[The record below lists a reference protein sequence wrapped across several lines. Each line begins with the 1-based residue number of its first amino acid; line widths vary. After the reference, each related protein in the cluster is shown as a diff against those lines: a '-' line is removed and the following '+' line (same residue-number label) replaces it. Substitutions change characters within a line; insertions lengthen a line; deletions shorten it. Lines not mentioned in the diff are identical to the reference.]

1 MQMITYLEEKEIREA
16 AKVTKTS
23 LHGYILH
30 MEEQGKAATT
40 ISRMMA
46 AMKAFFNYECMQACI
61 RRNPAESLHAPKVEK
76 KAPVILSV
84 DQVSALLAQPS
95 GQTPKEIRDKA
106 MLALLYATG
115 IRVSELIGIQ
125 MEDINMNI
133 GFLVCRDG
141 ERERTIP
148 FGRSAK
154 AALEEYLERDM
165 SFTGILCMALLQM
178 VQVWSIVISGVIV
191 NVAAGVVYGVWR
203 AFAICLISSSLAHG
217 ISFTV
222 CQHLGKYL
230 DKILPDTGSYKL
242 DLIAKSD
249 HPAYTVVTLCFL
261 PILPNGIIS
270 IAASRSRLK
279 PWEFTLA
286 MFCGSAF
293 SVFVYCWLG
302 SSLVQGDWIASAV
315 LVVFMLAVAFLMLRY
330 QKQILHFTD
339 RLMEK
344 RKKHHGKQHTDISES

>member
-1 MQMITYLEEKEIREA
+1 MVTRIDWGSMRGEVDRFEQYLREVKQASENTVQSYRRDLMQMITYLEEKEIREA

-76 KAPVILSV
+76 KAPVVLSV

-154 AALEEYLERDM
+154 AALEEYLEHARNELLRGKGSDYFFVNCTGGAMSRQGFWKIIKYYGEKAGIEEDITPHTLRHSFAAHLIARGADMRAVQTILGHSDM
-165 SFTGILCMALLQM
+165 STTQM
-178 VQVWSIVISGVIV
+178 Y
-191 NVAAGVVYGVWR
+191 AAYR
-203 AFAICLISSSLAHG
+203 E
-217 ISFTV
+217 
-222 CQHLGKYL
+222 
-230 DKILPDTGSYKL
+230 D
-242 DLIAKSD
+242 
-249 HPAYTVVTLCFL
+249 
-261 PILPNGIIS
+261 
-270 IAASRSRLK
+270 
-279 PWEFTLA
+279 
-286 MFCGSAF
+286 
-293 SVFVYCWLG
+293 
-302 SSLVQGDWIASAV
+302 
-315 LVVFMLAVAFLMLRY
+315 
-330 QKQILHFTD
+330 
-339 RLMEK
+339 
-344 RKKHHGKQHTDISES
+344 

>member
-1 MQMITYLEEKEIREA
+1 MVTRIDWGSMRGEVDRFEQYLREVKQASENTVQSYRRDLMQMITYLEEKEIREA

-76 KAPVILSV
+76 KAPVVLSV

-154 AALEEYLERDM
+154 AALEEYLEHARNELLRGKGSDYFFVNCTGGAM
-165 SFTGILCMALLQM
+165 SRQGFWKIIKYYGEKAGIEEDITPHTLRH
-178 VQVWSIVISGVIV
+178 SF
-191 NVAAGVVYGVWR
+191 AA
-203 AFAICLISSSLAHG
+203 H
-217 ISFTV
+217 
-222 CQHLGKYL
+222 
-230 DKILPDTGSYKL
+230 
-242 DLIAKSD
+242 LIARGADMRAVQTILGHSD
-249 HPAYTVVTLCFL
+249 MATTQMYAAYRG
-261 PILPNGIIS
+261 N
-270 IAASRSRLK
+270 
-279 PWEFTLA
+279 
-286 MFCGSAF
+286 
-293 SVFVYCWLG
+293 
-302 SSLVQGDWIASAV
+302 
-315 LVVFMLAVAFLMLRY
+315 
-330 QKQILHFTD
+330 
-339 RLMEK
+339 
-344 RKKHHGKQHTDISES
+344 

>member
-1 MQMITYLEEKEIREA
+1 MVTRIDWGSMKGEVDRFEQYLREVKQASENTVQSYRRDLMQMITYLEEKEIREA

-76 KAPVILSV
+76 KAPVVLSV

-154 AALEEYLERDM
+154 AALEEYLEHARNELLRGKGSDYFFVNCTGGAM
-165 SFTGILCMALLQM
+165 SRQGFWKIIKYYGEKAGIEEDITPHTLRH
-178 VQVWSIVISGVIV
+178 SF
-191 NVAAGVVYGVWR
+191 AA
-203 AFAICLISSSLAHG
+203 H
-217 ISFTV
+217 
-222 CQHLGKYL
+222 
-230 DKILPDTGSYKL
+230 
-242 DLIAKSD
+242 LIARGADMRAVQTILGHSD
-249 HPAYTVVTLCFL
+249 MATTQMYAAY
-261 PILPNGIIS
+261 
-270 IAASRSRLK
+270 R
-279 PWEFTLA
+279 E
-286 MFCGSAF
+286 
-293 SVFVYCWLG
+293 
-302 SSLVQGDWIASAV
+302 D
-315 LVVFMLAVAFLMLRY
+315 
-330 QKQILHFTD
+330 
-339 RLMEK
+339 
-344 RKKHHGKQHTDISES
+344 

>member
-1 MQMITYLEEKEIREA
+1 MVTRTDWGSMRGEVDRFEQYLREVKQASENTVQSYRRDLMQMITYLEEKEIREA

-154 AALEEYLERDM
+154 AALEEYLEHARNELLRGKGSDYFFVNCTGGAM
-165 SFTGILCMALLQM
+165 SRQGFWKIIKYYGEKAGIEEDITPHTLRH
-178 VQVWSIVISGVIV
+178 SF
-191 NVAAGVVYGVWR
+191 AA
-203 AFAICLISSSLAHG
+203 H
-217 ISFTV
+217 
-222 CQHLGKYL
+222 
-230 DKILPDTGSYKL
+230 
-242 DLIAKSD
+242 LIARGADMRAVQTILGHSD
-249 HPAYTVVTLCFL
+249 MATTQMYAAYR
-261 PILPNGIIS
+261 G
-270 IAASRSRLK
+270 
-279 PWEFTLA
+279 E
-286 MFCGSAF
+286 
-293 SVFVYCWLG
+293 
-302 SSLVQGDWIASAV
+302 
-315 LVVFMLAVAFLMLRY
+315 
-330 QKQILHFTD
+330 
-339 RLMEK
+339 
-344 RKKHHGKQHTDISES
+344 

>member
-1 MQMITYLEEKEIREA
+1 MVTRTDWGSMRGEVDRFEQYLREVKQASENTVQSYRRDLMQMITYLEEKEIREA

-46 AMKAFFNYECMQACI
+46 AMKAFFNYECMQARI

-76 KAPVILSV
+76 KAPVVLSV

-95 GQTPKEIRDKA
+95 GQTPKKIRDKA

-154 AALEEYLERDM
+154 AALEEYLEHARNELLRGRESDYFFVNCTGGAM
-165 SFTGILCMALLQM
+165 SRQGFWKIIKYYGEKAGIEEDITPHTLRHSFAAHLLENGAD
-178 VQVWSIVISGVIV
+178 I
-191 NVAAGVVYGVWR
+191 R
-203 AFAICLISSSLAHG
+203 AIQEMLGHADISSTQIYSQL
-217 ISFTV
+217 V
-222 CQHLGKYL
+222 KKQ
-230 DKILPDTGSYKL
+230 
-242 DLIAKSD
+242 
-249 HPAYTVVTLCFL
+249 
-261 PILPNGIIS
+261 
-270 IAASRSRLK
+270 LK
-279 PWEFTLA
+279 D
-286 MFCGSAF
+286 
-293 SVFVYCWLG
+293 V
-302 SSLVQGDWIASAV
+302 
-315 LVVFMLAVAFLMLRY
+315 Y
-330 QKQILHFTD
+330 QKSHP
-339 RLMEK
+339 RA
-344 RKKHHGKQHTDISES
+344 

>member
-1 MQMITYLEEKEIREA
+1 MVTRTDWGSMRGEVDRFEQYLREVKQASENTVQSYRRDLMQMITYLEEKEIREA

-46 AMKAFFNYECMQACI
+46 AIKAFFNYECMQARI

-76 KAPVILSV
+76 KAPVIQSV

-154 AALEEYLERDM
+154 AVLEEYLEHARNELLRGKGSDYFFVNCTGGAM
-165 SFTGILCMALLQM
+165 SRQGFWKIIKYYGEKAGIEEDITPHTLRH
-178 VQVWSIVISGVIV
+178 SF
-191 NVAAGVVYGVWR
+191 AA
-203 AFAICLISSSLAHG
+203 H
-217 ISFTV
+217 
-222 CQHLGKYL
+222 
-230 DKILPDTGSYKL
+230 
-242 DLIAKSD
+242 LIARGADMRAVQTILGHSD
-249 HPAYTVVTLCFL
+249 MATTQMYAAY
-261 PILPNGIIS
+261 
-270 IAASRSRLK
+270 R
-279 PWEFTLA
+279 E
-286 MFCGSAF
+286 
-293 SVFVYCWLG
+293 
-302 SSLVQGDWIASAV
+302 D
-315 LVVFMLAVAFLMLRY
+315 
-330 QKQILHFTD
+330 
-339 RLMEK
+339 
-344 RKKHHGKQHTDISES
+344 

>member
-1 MQMITYLEEKEIREA
+1 MVTRIDWGSMRGEIDRFEQYLREVKQASENTVQSYRRDLMQMITYLEEKEIREA

-76 KAPVILSV
+76 KAPVVLSV

-95 GQTPKEIRDKA
+95 GHTPKEIRDKA

-154 AALEEYLERDM
+154 AALEEYLEHARNELLRGKGSDYFFVNCTGGAM
-165 SFTGILCMALLQM
+165 SRQGFWKIIKYYGEKAGIEEDITPHTLRH
-178 VQVWSIVISGVIV
+178 SF
-191 NVAAGVVYGVWR
+191 AA
-203 AFAICLISSSLAHG
+203 H
-217 ISFTV
+217 
-222 CQHLGKYL
+222 
-230 DKILPDTGSYKL
+230 
-242 DLIAKSD
+242 LIARGADMRAVQTILGHSD
-249 HPAYTVVTLCFL
+249 MATTQMYAAY
-261 PILPNGIIS
+261 
-270 IAASRSRLK
+270 R
-279 PWEFTLA
+279 E
-286 MFCGSAF
+286 
-293 SVFVYCWLG
+293 
-302 SSLVQGDWIASAV
+302 D
-315 LVVFMLAVAFLMLRY
+315 
-330 QKQILHFTD
+330 
-339 RLMEK
+339 
-344 RKKHHGKQHTDISES
+344 

>member
-1 MQMITYLEEKEIREA
+1 MVTRIDWGSMRGEVDRFEQYLREVKQASENTVQSYRRDLMQMITYLEEKGIREA

-76 KAPVILSV
+76 KAPVVLRV

-154 AALEEYLERDM
+154 AALEEYLEHARNDLLRGKGSDYFFVNCTGGAM
-165 SFTGILCMALLQM
+165 SRQGFWKIIKYYGEKAGIEEDITPHTLRH
-178 VQVWSIVISGVIV
+178 SF
-191 NVAAGVVYGVWR
+191 AA
-203 AFAICLISSSLAHG
+203 H
-217 ISFTV
+217 
-222 CQHLGKYL
+222 
-230 DKILPDTGSYKL
+230 
-242 DLIAKSD
+242 LIARGADMRAVQTILGHSD
-249 HPAYTVVTLCFL
+249 MATTQMYAAYR
-261 PILPNGIIS
+261 G
-270 IAASRSRLK
+270 
-279 PWEFTLA
+279 E
-286 MFCGSAF
+286 
-293 SVFVYCWLG
+293 
-302 SSLVQGDWIASAV
+302 
-315 LVVFMLAVAFLMLRY
+315 
-330 QKQILHFTD
+330 
-339 RLMEK
+339 
-344 RKKHHGKQHTDISES
+344 

>member
-1 MQMITYLEEKEIREA
+1 MVTRTDWGSMRGEVDRFEQYLREVKQASENTVQSYRRDLMQMITYLEEKEIREA

-46 AMKAFFNYECMQACI
+46 AIKAFFNYECMQARI

-154 AALEEYLERDM
+154 AALEEYLEHARNDLLRGKGSDYFFVNCTGGAMSRQGFWKIIKYYGEKAGIEEDITPHTLRHSFAAHLVARGADM
-165 SFTGILCMALLQM
+165 RAVQTILGHSDMATTQM
-178 VQVWSIVISGVIV
+178 Y
-191 NVAAGVVYGVWR
+191 AAYR
-203 AFAICLISSSLAHG
+203 
-217 ISFTV
+217 
-222 CQHLGKYL
+222 
-230 DKILPDTGSYKL
+230 
-242 DLIAKSD
+242 
-249 HPAYTVVTLCFL
+249 
-261 PILPNGIIS
+261 
-270 IAASRSRLK
+270 
-279 PWEFTLA
+279 
-286 MFCGSAF
+286 
-293 SVFVYCWLG
+293 
-302 SSLVQGDWIASAV
+302 GD
-315 LVVFMLAVAFLMLRY
+315 
-330 QKQILHFTD
+330 
-339 RLMEK
+339 
-344 RKKHHGKQHTDISES
+344 

>member
-1 MQMITYLEEKEIREA
+1 MVTRIDWGSMRGEVDRFEQSLREVKQASENTVQSYRRDLMQMITYLEEKEIREA

-76 KAPVILSV
+76 KAPVVLSV

-154 AALEEYLERDM
+154 AVLEEYLEHARNELLRGKGSDYFFVNCTGGAM
-165 SFTGILCMALLQM
+165 SRQGFWKIIKYYGEKAGIEEDITPHTLRH
-178 VQVWSIVISGVIV
+178 SF
-191 NVAAGVVYGVWR
+191 AA
-203 AFAICLISSSLAHG
+203 H
-217 ISFTV
+217 
-222 CQHLGKYL
+222 
-230 DKILPDTGSYKL
+230 
-242 DLIAKSD
+242 LIARGADMRAVQTILGHSD
-249 HPAYTVVTLCFL
+249 MATTQMYAAY
-261 PILPNGIIS
+261 
-270 IAASRSRLK
+270 R
-279 PWEFTLA
+279 E
-286 MFCGSAF
+286 
-293 SVFVYCWLG
+293 
-302 SSLVQGDWIASAV
+302 D
-315 LVVFMLAVAFLMLRY
+315 
-330 QKQILHFTD
+330 
-339 RLMEK
+339 
-344 RKKHHGKQHTDISES
+344 

>member
-1 MQMITYLEEKEIREA
+1 MVTRTDWGSMRGEVDRFEQYLREVKQASENTVQSYRRDLMQMITYLEEKGIREA

-46 AMKAFFNYECMQACI
+46 AIKAFFNYECMQARI

-154 AALEEYLERDM
+154 AALEEYLEHARNELLRGKGSDYFFVNCTGGAMSRQGFWKIIKYYGEKAGIEEDITPHTLRHSFAAHLVARGADM
-165 SFTGILCMALLQM
+165 RAVQTILGHSDMATTQM
-178 VQVWSIVISGVIV
+178 Y
-191 NVAAGVVYGVWR
+191 AAYR
-203 AFAICLISSSLAHG
+203 E
-217 ISFTV
+217 
-222 CQHLGKYL
+222 
-230 DKILPDTGSYKL
+230 D
-242 DLIAKSD
+242 
-249 HPAYTVVTLCFL
+249 
-261 PILPNGIIS
+261 
-270 IAASRSRLK
+270 
-279 PWEFTLA
+279 
-286 MFCGSAF
+286 
-293 SVFVYCWLG
+293 
-302 SSLVQGDWIASAV
+302 
-315 LVVFMLAVAFLMLRY
+315 
-330 QKQILHFTD
+330 
-339 RLMEK
+339 
-344 RKKHHGKQHTDISES
+344 

>member
-1 MQMITYLEEKEIREA
+1 MVTRIDWGSMRGEVDRFEQYLREVKQASENTVQSYRRDLMQMITYLEEKEIREA

-76 KAPVILSV
+76 KAPVVLSV

-154 AALEEYLERDM
+154 AALEEYLEHARNGLLRGKGSDYFFVNCTGGAM
-165 SFTGILCMALLQM
+165 SRQGFWKIIKYYGEKAGIEEDITPHTLRH
-178 VQVWSIVISGVIV
+178 SF
-191 NVAAGVVYGVWR
+191 AA
-203 AFAICLISSSLAHG
+203 H
-217 ISFTV
+217 
-222 CQHLGKYL
+222 
-230 DKILPDTGSYKL
+230 
-242 DLIAKSD
+242 LIARGADMRAVQTILGHSD
-249 HPAYTVVTLCFL
+249 MATTQMYAAY
-261 PILPNGIIS
+261 
-270 IAASRSRLK
+270 R
-279 PWEFTLA
+279 E
-286 MFCGSAF
+286 
-293 SVFVYCWLG
+293 
-302 SSLVQGDWIASAV
+302 D
-315 LVVFMLAVAFLMLRY
+315 
-330 QKQILHFTD
+330 
-339 RLMEK
+339 
-344 RKKHHGKQHTDISES
+344 

>member
-1 MQMITYLEEKEIREA
+1 MVTRIDWGSMRGEVDRFEQYLREVKQASENTVQSYRRDLMQMITYLEEKGIREA

-46 AMKAFFNYECMQACI
+46 AIKAFFNYECMQARI

-154 AALEEYLERDM
+154 AALEEYLEHARNELLRGKGSDYFFVNCTGGAM
-165 SFTGILCMALLQM
+165 SRQGFWKIIKYYGEKAGIEEDITPHTLRH
-178 VQVWSIVISGVIV
+178 SF
-191 NVAAGVVYGVWR
+191 AA
-203 AFAICLISSSLAHG
+203 H
-217 ISFTV
+217 
-222 CQHLGKYL
+222 
-230 DKILPDTGSYKL
+230 
-242 DLIAKSD
+242 LIARGADMRAVQTILGHSD
-249 HPAYTVVTLCFL
+249 MATTQMYAAY
-261 PILPNGIIS
+261 
-270 IAASRSRLK
+270 R
-279 PWEFTLA
+279 E
-286 MFCGSAF
+286 
-293 SVFVYCWLG
+293 
-302 SSLVQGDWIASAV
+302 D
-315 LVVFMLAVAFLMLRY
+315 
-330 QKQILHFTD
+330 
-339 RLMEK
+339 
-344 RKKHHGKQHTDISES
+344 

>member
-1 MQMITYLEEKEIREA
+1 MVTRIDWGSMRGEVDRFEQYLREVKQASENTVQSYRRDLMQMITYLEEKEIREA

-76 KAPVILSV
+76 KAPVVLSV

-154 AALEEYLERDM
+154 AALEEYLEHARNELLRGKGSDYFFVNCTGGAM
-165 SFTGILCMALLQM
+165 SRQGFWKIIKYYGEKAGIEEDITPHTLRH
-178 VQVWSIVISGVIV
+178 SF
-191 NVAAGVVYGVWR
+191 AA
-203 AFAICLISSSLAHG
+203 H
-217 ISFTV
+217 
-222 CQHLGKYL
+222 
-230 DKILPDTGSYKL
+230 
-242 DLIAKSD
+242 LIARGADMRAVQTILGHSD
-249 HPAYTVVTLCFL
+249 MATTQMY
-261 PILPNGIIS
+261 
-270 IAASRSRLK
+270 AS
-279 PWEFTLA
+279 
-286 MFCGSAF
+286 G
-293 SVFVYCWLG
+293 
-302 SSLVQGDWIASAV
+302 
-315 LVVFMLAVAFLMLRY
+315 
-330 QKQILHFTD
+330 
-339 RLMEK
+339 
-344 RKKHHGKQHTDISES
+344 

>member
-1 MQMITYLEEKEIREA
+1 MVTRTDWGSMRGEVDRFEQYLREVKQASENTVQSYRRDLMQMITYLEEKEIREA

-46 AMKAFFNYECMQACI
+46 AIKAFFNYECMQARI

-154 AALEEYLERDM
+154 AALEEYLEHARNELLRGKGSDYFFVNCTGGAM
-165 SFTGILCMALLQM
+165 SRQGFWKIIKYYGEKAGIEEDITPHTLRH
-178 VQVWSIVISGVIV
+178 SF
-191 NVAAGVVYGVWR
+191 AA
-203 AFAICLISSSLAHG
+203 H
-217 ISFTV
+217 
-222 CQHLGKYL
+222 
-230 DKILPDTGSYKL
+230 
-242 DLIAKSD
+242 LIARGADMRAVQTILGDSD
-249 HPAYTVVTLCFL
+249 MATTQMYAAY
-261 PILPNGIIS
+261 
-270 IAASRSRLK
+270 R
-279 PWEFTLA
+279 
-286 MFCGSAF
+286 
-293 SVFVYCWLG
+293 
-302 SSLVQGDWIASAV
+302 GD
-315 LVVFMLAVAFLMLRY
+315 
-330 QKQILHFTD
+330 
-339 RLMEK
+339 
-344 RKKHHGKQHTDISES
+344 

>member
-1 MQMITYLEEKEIREA
+1 MVTRIDWGSMRGEVDRFEQYLREVKQASENTVQSYRRDLMQMITYLEEKEIREA

-46 AMKAFFNYECMQACI
+46 AMEAFFNYECMQACI

-76 KAPVILSV
+76 KAPVVLSV

-154 AALEEYLERDM
+154 AALEEYLEHARNELLRGKGSDYFFVNCTGGAM
-165 SFTGILCMALLQM
+165 SRQGFWKIIKYYGEKAGIEEDITPHTLRH
-178 VQVWSIVISGVIV
+178 SF
-191 NVAAGVVYGVWR
+191 AA
-203 AFAICLISSSLAHG
+203 H
-217 ISFTV
+217 
-222 CQHLGKYL
+222 
-230 DKILPDTGSYKL
+230 
-242 DLIAKSD
+242 LIARGADMRAVQTILGHSD
-249 HPAYTVVTLCFL
+249 MATTQMYAAY
-261 PILPNGIIS
+261 
-270 IAASRSRLK
+270 R
-279 PWEFTLA
+279 E
-286 MFCGSAF
+286 
-293 SVFVYCWLG
+293 
-302 SSLVQGDWIASAV
+302 D
-315 LVVFMLAVAFLMLRY
+315 
-330 QKQILHFTD
+330 
-339 RLMEK
+339 
-344 RKKHHGKQHTDISES
+344 

>member
-1 MQMITYLEEKEIREA
+1 MVRMEKSIGLPRNDICPAGWGGVAENAVNKRMAEMVTRIDWGRMRGELDRFEQYLREVKQASENTVQSYRRDLMQMITYLEEKEIREA

-76 KAPVILSV
+76 KAPVVLSV

-154 AALEEYLERDM
+154 AALEEYLEHARNELLRGKGSDYFFVNCTGGAM
-165 SFTGILCMALLQM
+165 SRQGFWKIIKYYGEKAGIEEDITPHTLRH
-178 VQVWSIVISGVIV
+178 SF
-191 NVAAGVVYGVWR
+191 AA
-203 AFAICLISSSLAHG
+203 H
-217 ISFTV
+217 
-222 CQHLGKYL
+222 
-230 DKILPDTGSYKL
+230 
-242 DLIAKSD
+242 LIARGADMRAVQTILGHSD
-249 HPAYTVVTLCFL
+249 MATTQMYAAYRE
-261 PILPNGIIS
+261 N
-270 IAASRSRLK
+270 
-279 PWEFTLA
+279 
-286 MFCGSAF
+286 
-293 SVFVYCWLG
+293 
-302 SSLVQGDWIASAV
+302 
-315 LVVFMLAVAFLMLRY
+315 
-330 QKQILHFTD
+330 
-339 RLMEK
+339 
-344 RKKHHGKQHTDISES
+344 

>member
-1 MQMITYLEEKEIREA
+1 MVTRIDWGSMRGEVDRFEQYLREVKQASENTVQSYRRDLMQMITYLEEKGIREA

-76 KAPVILSV
+76 KAPVVLSV

-154 AALEEYLERDM
+154 AALEEYLEHARNDLLRGKGSDYFFVNCTGGAM
-165 SFTGILCMALLQM
+165 SRQGFWKIIKYYGEKAGIEEDITPHTLRH
-178 VQVWSIVISGVIV
+178 SF
-191 NVAAGVVYGVWR
+191 AA
-203 AFAICLISSSLAHG
+203 H
-217 ISFTV
+217 
-222 CQHLGKYL
+222 
-230 DKILPDTGSYKL
+230 
-242 DLIAKSD
+242 LIARGADMRAVQTILGHSD
-249 HPAYTVVTLCFL
+249 MATTQMYAAY
-261 PILPNGIIS
+261 
-270 IAASRSRLK
+270 R
-279 PWEFTLA
+279 
-286 MFCGSAF
+286 
-293 SVFVYCWLG
+293 
-302 SSLVQGDWIASAV
+302 GD
-315 LVVFMLAVAFLMLRY
+315 
-330 QKQILHFTD
+330 
-339 RLMEK
+339 
-344 RKKHHGKQHTDISES
+344 

>member
-1 MQMITYLEEKEIREA
+1 MVTRIDWGSMRGEVDRFEQYLREVKQASENTVQSYRRDLMQMLTYLEEKEIREA

-76 KAPVILSV
+76 KAPVVLSV

-154 AALEEYLERDM
+154 AALEEYLEHARNELLRGKGSDYFFVNCTGGAM
-165 SFTGILCMALLQM
+165 SRQGFWKIIKYYGEKAGIEEDITPHTLRH
-178 VQVWSIVISGVIV
+178 SF
-191 NVAAGVVYGVWR
+191 AA
-203 AFAICLISSSLAHG
+203 H
-217 ISFTV
+217 
-222 CQHLGKYL
+222 
-230 DKILPDTGSYKL
+230 
-242 DLIAKSD
+242 LIARGADMRAVQTILGHSD
-249 HPAYTVVTLCFL
+249 MATTQMYAAY
-261 PILPNGIIS
+261 
-270 IAASRSRLK
+270 R
-279 PWEFTLA
+279 E
-286 MFCGSAF
+286 
-293 SVFVYCWLG
+293 
-302 SSLVQGDWIASAV
+302 D
-315 LVVFMLAVAFLMLRY
+315 
-330 QKQILHFTD
+330 
-339 RLMEK
+339 
-344 RKKHHGKQHTDISES
+344 

>member
-1 MQMITYLEEKEIREA
+1 MVTRIDWGSMRGEVDRFEQYLREVKQASENTVQSYRRDLMQMITYLEEKEIREA

-46 AMKAFFNYECMQACI
+46 AMKAFFNYECMHACI
-61 RRNPAESLHAPKVEK
+61 RNPAESLHAPKVEK
-76 KAPVILSV
+76 KAPVVLSV

-154 AALEEYLERDM
+154 AALEEYLEHARNELLRGKGSDYFFVNCTGGAM
-165 SFTGILCMALLQM
+165 SRQGFWKIIKYYGEKAGIEEDITPHTLRH
-178 VQVWSIVISGVIV
+178 SF
-191 NVAAGVVYGVWR
+191 AA
-203 AFAICLISSSLAHG
+203 H
-217 ISFTV
+217 
-222 CQHLGKYL
+222 
-230 DKILPDTGSYKL
+230 
-242 DLIAKSD
+242 LIARGADMRAVQTILGHSD
-249 HPAYTVVTLCFL
+249 MATTQMYAAY
-261 PILPNGIIS
+261 
-270 IAASRSRLK
+270 R
-279 PWEFTLA
+279 E
-286 MFCGSAF
+286 
-293 SVFVYCWLG
+293 
-302 SSLVQGDWIASAV
+302 D
-315 LVVFMLAVAFLMLRY
+315 
-330 QKQILHFTD
+330 
-339 RLMEK
+339 
-344 RKKHHGKQHTDISES
+344 

>member
-1 MQMITYLEEKEIREA
+1 MVTRIDWGSMRGEVDRFEQYLREVKQASENTVQSYRRDLMQMITYLEEKEIREA

-76 KAPVILSV
+76 KAPVILTV
-84 DQVSALLAQPS
+84 NEVNALLCQP
-95 GQTPKEIRDKA
+95 GDRTPKELRDKA

-154 AALEEYLERDM
+154 AALEEYLEHARNELLRGKGSDYFFVNCTGGAM
-165 SFTGILCMALLQM
+165 SRQGFWKIIKYYGEKAGIEEDITPHTLRH
-178 VQVWSIVISGVIV
+178 SF
-191 NVAAGVVYGVWR
+191 AA
-203 AFAICLISSSLAHG
+203 H
-217 ISFTV
+217 
-222 CQHLGKYL
+222 
-230 DKILPDTGSYKL
+230 
-242 DLIAKSD
+242 LIARGADMRAVQTILGHSD
-249 HPAYTVVTLCFL
+249 MATTQMYAAY
-261 PILPNGIIS
+261 
-270 IAASRSRLK
+270 R
-279 PWEFTLA
+279 E
-286 MFCGSAF
+286 
-293 SVFVYCWLG
+293 
-302 SSLVQGDWIASAV
+302 D
-315 LVVFMLAVAFLMLRY
+315 
-330 QKQILHFTD
+330 
-339 RLMEK
+339 
-344 RKKHHGKQHTDISES
+344 

>member
-1 MQMITYLEEKEIREA
+1 MVTRIDWGSMRGEVDRFEQYLREVKQASENTVQSYRRDLMQMITYLEEKEIREA

-76 KAPVILSV
+76 KAPVVLSV

-115 IRVSELIGIQ
+115 IRVSELVGIQ
-125 MEDINMNI
+125 MEDINMNS

-154 AALEEYLERDM
+154 AALEEYLEHARNELLRGKGSDYFFVNCTGGAM
-165 SFTGILCMALLQM
+165 SRQGFWKIIKYYGEKAGIEEDITPHTLRH
-178 VQVWSIVISGVIV
+178 SF
-191 NVAAGVVYGVWR
+191 AA
-203 AFAICLISSSLAHG
+203 H
-217 ISFTV
+217 
-222 CQHLGKYL
+222 
-230 DKILPDTGSYKL
+230 
-242 DLIAKSD
+242 LIARGADMRAVQTILGHSD
-249 HPAYTVVTLCFL
+249 MATTQMYAAY
-261 PILPNGIIS
+261 
-270 IAASRSRLK
+270 R
-279 PWEFTLA
+279 E
-286 MFCGSAF
+286 
-293 SVFVYCWLG
+293 
-302 SSLVQGDWIASAV
+302 D
-315 LVVFMLAVAFLMLRY
+315 
-330 QKQILHFTD
+330 
-339 RLMEK
+339 
-344 RKKHHGKQHTDISES
+344 

>member
-1 MQMITYLEEKEIREA
+1 MVTRIDWGSMRGEVDRFEQYLREVKQASENTVQSYRRDLMQMITYLEETEIREA

-76 KAPVILSV
+76 KAPVVLSV

-154 AALEEYLERDM
+154 AALEEYLEHARNELLRGKGSDYFFVNCTGGAM
-165 SFTGILCMALLQM
+165 SRQGFWKIIKYYGEKAGIEEDITPHTLRH
-178 VQVWSIVISGVIV
+178 SF
-191 NVAAGVVYGVWR
+191 AA
-203 AFAICLISSSLAHG
+203 H
-217 ISFTV
+217 
-222 CQHLGKYL
+222 
-230 DKILPDTGSYKL
+230 
-242 DLIAKSD
+242 LIARGADMRAVQTILGHSD
-249 HPAYTVVTLCFL
+249 MATTQMYAAYR
-261 PILPNGIIS
+261 G
-270 IAASRSRLK
+270 
-279 PWEFTLA
+279 E
-286 MFCGSAF
+286 
-293 SVFVYCWLG
+293 
-302 SSLVQGDWIASAV
+302 
-315 LVVFMLAVAFLMLRY
+315 
-330 QKQILHFTD
+330 
-339 RLMEK
+339 
-344 RKKHHGKQHTDISES
+344 

>member
-1 MQMITYLEEKEIREA
+1 MVTGIDWGSMRGEVDRFEQYLREVKQASENTVQSYRRDLMQMITYLEEKEIREA

-76 KAPVILSV
+76 KAPVVLSV

-154 AALEEYLERDM
+154 AALEEYLEHARNELLRGKGSDYFFVNCTGGAM
-165 SFTGILCMALLQM
+165 SRQGFWKIIKYYGEKAGIEEDITPHTLRH
-178 VQVWSIVISGVIV
+178 SF
-191 NVAAGVVYGVWR
+191 AA
-203 AFAICLISSSLAHG
+203 H
-217 ISFTV
+217 
-222 CQHLGKYL
+222 
-230 DKILPDTGSYKL
+230 
-242 DLIAKSD
+242 LIARGADMRAVQTILGHSD
-249 HPAYTVVTLCFL
+249 MATTQMYAAY
-261 PILPNGIIS
+261 
-270 IAASRSRLK
+270 R
-279 PWEFTLA
+279 E
-286 MFCGSAF
+286 
-293 SVFVYCWLG
+293 
-302 SSLVQGDWIASAV
+302 D
-315 LVVFMLAVAFLMLRY
+315 
-330 QKQILHFTD
+330 
-339 RLMEK
+339 
-344 RKKHHGKQHTDISES
+344 

>member
-1 MQMITYLEEKEIREA
+1 MVTRIDWGSMRGEVDRFEQYLREVKQASENTVQSYRRDLMQMITYLEEKEIREA

-76 KAPVILSV
+76 KAPVVLSV

-106 MLALLYATG
+106 ILALLYATG

-154 AALEEYLERDM
+154 AALEEYLEHARNELLRGKGSDYFFVNCTGGAM
-165 SFTGILCMALLQM
+165 SRQGFWKIIKYYGEKAGIEEDITPHTLRH
-178 VQVWSIVISGVIV
+178 SF
-191 NVAAGVVYGVWR
+191 AA
-203 AFAICLISSSLAHG
+203 H
-217 ISFTV
+217 
-222 CQHLGKYL
+222 
-230 DKILPDTGSYKL
+230 
-242 DLIAKSD
+242 LIARGADMRAVQTILGHSD
-249 HPAYTVVTLCFL
+249 MATTQMYAAY
-261 PILPNGIIS
+261 
-270 IAASRSRLK
+270 R
-279 PWEFTLA
+279 E
-286 MFCGSAF
+286 
-293 SVFVYCWLG
+293 
-302 SSLVQGDWIASAV
+302 D
-315 LVVFMLAVAFLMLRY
+315 
-330 QKQILHFTD
+330 
-339 RLMEK
+339 
-344 RKKHHGKQHTDISES
+344 

>member
-1 MQMITYLEEKEIREA
+1 MVTRIDWGSMRGEVDRFEQYLREVKQASENTVQSYRRDLMQMITYLEEKEIREA

-154 AALEEYLERDM
+154 AALEEYLEHARNELLRGKGSDYFFVNCTGGAM
-165 SFTGILCMALLQM
+165 SRQGFWKIIKYYGEKAGIEEDITPHTLRH
-178 VQVWSIVISGVIV
+178 SF
-191 NVAAGVVYGVWR
+191 AA
-203 AFAICLISSSLAHG
+203 H
-217 ISFTV
+217 
-222 CQHLGKYL
+222 
-230 DKILPDTGSYKL
+230 
-242 DLIAKSD
+242 LIARGADMRAVQTILGHSD
-249 HPAYTVVTLCFL
+249 MATTQMYAAY
-261 PILPNGIIS
+261 
-270 IAASRSRLK
+270 R
-279 PWEFTLA
+279 
-286 MFCGSAF
+286 
-293 SVFVYCWLG
+293 
-302 SSLVQGDWIASAV
+302 GD
-315 LVVFMLAVAFLMLRY
+315 
-330 QKQILHFTD
+330 
-339 RLMEK
+339 
-344 RKKHHGKQHTDISES
+344 

>member
-1 MQMITYLEEKEIREA
+1 MVTRTDWGSMRGEVDRFEQYLREVKQASENTVQSYRRDLMQMITYLEEKEIREA

-46 AMKAFFNYECMQACI
+46 AIKAFFNYECMQARI

-154 AALEEYLERDM
+154 AALEEYLEHARNELLRGKGSDYFFVNCTGGAM
-165 SFTGILCMALLQM
+165 SRQGFWKIIKYYGEKAGIEEDITPHTLRH
-178 VQVWSIVISGVIV
+178 SF
-191 NVAAGVVYGVWR
+191 AA
-203 AFAICLISSSLAHG
+203 H
-217 ISFTV
+217 
-222 CQHLGKYL
+222 
-230 DKILPDTGSYKL
+230 
-242 DLIAKSD
+242 LIARGADMRAVQTILGHSD
-249 HPAYTVVTLCFL
+249 MATTQMYAAY
-261 PILPNGIIS
+261 PG
-270 IAASRSRLK
+270 RLK
-279 PWEFTLA
+279 N
-286 MFCGSAF
+286 
-293 SVFVYCWLG
+293 
-302 SSLVQGDWIASAV
+302 I
-315 LVVFMLAVAFLMLRY
+315 
-330 QKQILHFTD
+330 I
-339 RLMEK
+339 
-344 RKKHHGKQHTDISES
+344 

>member
-1 MQMITYLEEKEIREA
+1 MVTRTDWGSMRGEVDRFEQYLREVKQASENTVQSYRRDLMQMITYLEEKGIREA

-46 AMKAFFNYECMQACI
+46 AIKAFFNYECMQACI

-154 AALEEYLERDM
+154 AALEEYLEHARNELLRGKGSDYFFVNCTGGAM
-165 SFTGILCMALLQM
+165 SRQGFWKIIKYYGEKAGIEEDITPHTLRH
-178 VQVWSIVISGVIV
+178 SF
-191 NVAAGVVYGVWR
+191 AA
-203 AFAICLISSSLAHG
+203 H
-217 ISFTV
+217 
-222 CQHLGKYL
+222 
-230 DKILPDTGSYKL
+230 
-242 DLIAKSD
+242 LIARGADMRAVQTILGHSD
-249 HPAYTVVTLCFL
+249 MATTQMYATY
-261 PILPNGIIS
+261 
-270 IAASRSRLK
+270 R
-279 PWEFTLA
+279 E
-286 MFCGSAF
+286 
-293 SVFVYCWLG
+293 
-302 SSLVQGDWIASAV
+302 D
-315 LVVFMLAVAFLMLRY
+315 
-330 QKQILHFTD
+330 
-339 RLMEK
+339 
-344 RKKHHGKQHTDISES
+344 

>member
-1 MQMITYLEEKEIREA
+1 MVTRTDWGSMRGEVDRFEQYLREVKQASENTVQSYRRDLMQMITYLEEKEIREA
-16 AKVTKTS
+16 AKVTKAS

-46 AMKAFFNYECMQACI
+46 AIKAFFNYECMQARI

-76 KAPVILSV
+76 KAPVVLSV

-154 AALEEYLERDM
+154 AALEEYLEHARNELLRGKGSDYFFVNCTGGAM
-165 SFTGILCMALLQM
+165 SRQGFWKIIKYYGEKAGIEEDITPHTLRH
-178 VQVWSIVISGVIV
+178 SF
-191 NVAAGVVYGVWR
+191 AA
-203 AFAICLISSSLAHG
+203 H
-217 ISFTV
+217 
-222 CQHLGKYL
+222 
-230 DKILPDTGSYKL
+230 
-242 DLIAKSD
+242 LIARGADMRAVQTILGHSD
-249 HPAYTVVTLCFL
+249 MATTQMYAAY
-261 PILPNGIIS
+261 
-270 IAASRSRLK
+270 R
-279 PWEFTLA
+279 
-286 MFCGSAF
+286 
-293 SVFVYCWLG
+293 
-302 SSLVQGDWIASAV
+302 GD
-315 LVVFMLAVAFLMLRY
+315 
-330 QKQILHFTD
+330 
-339 RLMEK
+339 
-344 RKKHHGKQHTDISES
+344 

>member
-1 MQMITYLEEKEIREA
+1 MVTRIDWGSMRGEVDRFEQYLREVKQASENTVQSYRRDLMQMITYLEEKEIREA

-154 AALEEYLERDM
+154 AALEEYLEHARNDLLRGKGSDYFFVNCTGGAM
-165 SFTGILCMALLQM
+165 SRQGFWKIIKYYGEKAGIEEDITPHTLRH
-178 VQVWSIVISGVIV
+178 SF
-191 NVAAGVVYGVWR
+191 AA
-203 AFAICLISSSLAHG
+203 
-217 ISFTV
+217 
-222 CQHLGKYL
+222 
-230 DKILPDTGSYKL
+230 P
-242 DLIAKSD
+242 LIARGADMRAVQTILGHSD
-249 HPAYTVVTLCFL
+249 MATTQMYAAY
-261 PILPNGIIS
+261 
-270 IAASRSRLK
+270 R
-279 PWEFTLA
+279 
-286 MFCGSAF
+286 
-293 SVFVYCWLG
+293 
-302 SSLVQGDWIASAV
+302 GD
-315 LVVFMLAVAFLMLRY
+315 
-330 QKQILHFTD
+330 
-339 RLMEK
+339 
-344 RKKHHGKQHTDISES
+344 

>member
-1 MQMITYLEEKEIREA
+1 MVTRIDWGSMRGEVDRFEQYLREVKQASENTVQSYRRDLMQMITYLEEKGIREA

-76 KAPVILSV
+76 KAPVVLSV

-95 GQTPKEIRDKA
+95 GHTPKEIRDKA

-154 AALEEYLERDM
+154 AALEEYLEHARNDLLRGKGSDYFFVNCTGGAM
-165 SFTGILCMALLQM
+165 SRQGFWKIIKYYGEKAGIEEDITPHTLRH
-178 VQVWSIVISGVIV
+178 SF
-191 NVAAGVVYGVWR
+191 AA
-203 AFAICLISSSLAHG
+203 H
-217 ISFTV
+217 
-222 CQHLGKYL
+222 
-230 DKILPDTGSYKL
+230 
-242 DLIAKSD
+242 LIARGADMRAVQTILGHSD
-249 HPAYTVVTLCFL
+249 MATTQMYAAY
-261 PILPNGIIS
+261 
-270 IAASRSRLK
+270 R
-279 PWEFTLA
+279 E
-286 MFCGSAF
+286 
-293 SVFVYCWLG
+293 
-302 SSLVQGDWIASAV
+302 D
-315 LVVFMLAVAFLMLRY
+315 
-330 QKQILHFTD
+330 
-339 RLMEK
+339 
-344 RKKHHGKQHTDISES
+344 

>member
-1 MQMITYLEEKEIREA
+1 MVTRIDWGSMRGEVDRFEQYLREVKQASENTVQSYRRDLMQMITYLEEKEIREA

-76 KAPVILSV
+76 KAPVVLSV

-154 AALEEYLERDM
+154 AALEEYLEHARNELLRGKGSDYFFVNCTGGAM
-165 SFTGILCMALLQM
+165 SRQGFWKIIKYYGEKAGIEEDITPHTLRH
-178 VQVWSIVISGVIV
+178 SF
-191 NVAAGVVYGVWR
+191 AA
-203 AFAICLISSSLAHG
+203 H
-217 ISFTV
+217 
-222 CQHLGKYL
+222 
-230 DKILPDTGSYKL
+230 
-242 DLIAKSD
+242 LIARGAD
-249 HPAYTVVTLCFL
+249 MRAVQTILGHPDMATTQMYAAYRE
-261 PILPNGIIS
+261 N
-270 IAASRSRLK
+270 
-279 PWEFTLA
+279 
-286 MFCGSAF
+286 
-293 SVFVYCWLG
+293 
-302 SSLVQGDWIASAV
+302 
-315 LVVFMLAVAFLMLRY
+315 
-330 QKQILHFTD
+330 
-339 RLMEK
+339 
-344 RKKHHGKQHTDISES
+344 

>member
-1 MQMITYLEEKEIREA
+1 MVTRTDWGSMRGEVDRFEQYLREVKQASENTVQSYRRDLMQMITYLEEKEIREA

-40 ISRMMA
+40 ISRMMP

-154 AALEEYLERDM
+154 AALEEYLEHARNDLLRGKGSDYFFVNCTGGAM
-165 SFTGILCMALLQM
+165 SRQGFWKIIKYYGEKAGIEEDITPHTLRH
-178 VQVWSIVISGVIV
+178 SF
-191 NVAAGVVYGVWR
+191 AA
-203 AFAICLISSSLAHG
+203 H
-217 ISFTV
+217 
-222 CQHLGKYL
+222 
-230 DKILPDTGSYKL
+230 
-242 DLIAKSD
+242 LIARGADMRAVQTILGHSD
-249 HPAYTVVTLCFL
+249 MATTQMYAAY
-261 PILPNGIIS
+261 
-270 IAASRSRLK
+270 R
-279 PWEFTLA
+279 
-286 MFCGSAF
+286 
-293 SVFVYCWLG
+293 
-302 SSLVQGDWIASAV
+302 GD
-315 LVVFMLAVAFLMLRY
+315 
-330 QKQILHFTD
+330 
-339 RLMEK
+339 
-344 RKKHHGKQHTDISES
+344 

>member
-1 MQMITYLEEKEIREA
+1 MVTRIDWGSMRGEVDRFEQYLREVKQASENTVQSYRRDLMQMITYLEEKEIREA

-76 KAPVILSV
+76 KAPVVLRV

-154 AALEEYLERDM
+154 AALEEYLEHARNELLRGNGSDYFFVNCTGGAM
-165 SFTGILCMALLQM
+165 SRQGFWKIIKYYGEKAGIEEDITPHTLRH
-178 VQVWSIVISGVIV
+178 SF
-191 NVAAGVVYGVWR
+191 AA
-203 AFAICLISSSLAHG
+203 H
-217 ISFTV
+217 
-222 CQHLGKYL
+222 
-230 DKILPDTGSYKL
+230 
-242 DLIAKSD
+242 LIARGADMRAVQTILGHSD
-249 HPAYTVVTLCFL
+249 MATTQMYAAY
-261 PILPNGIIS
+261 
-270 IAASRSRLK
+270 R
-279 PWEFTLA
+279 E
-286 MFCGSAF
+286 
-293 SVFVYCWLG
+293 
-302 SSLVQGDWIASAV
+302 D
-315 LVVFMLAVAFLMLRY
+315 
-330 QKQILHFTD
+330 
-339 RLMEK
+339 
-344 RKKHHGKQHTDISES
+344 